1 MNFEDFSANQQL
13 TLVNLLYDFTTSV
26 SLADGVATEEET
38 KKSAILKFLEYS
50 SEILNGVLSLTKEMQ
65 GKINFEYIAINA
77 STIRS
82 ESREILRLLP
92 EEDLQKFYKSLISMA
107 YLIAESDNNVSAQE
121 AGLVCDYMEEIGYFN
136 RDLILTFFLKN

>member
-38 KKSAILKFLEYS
+38 KTSAMLKFIDHS

-92 EEDLQKFYKSLISMA
+92 EEDLQKFYTSLLVMA
-107 YLIAESDNNVSAQE
+107 YQIAESDDNVTAQE
-121 AGLVCDYMEEIGYFN
+121 AGLVCDYMEEIGYSN
-136 RDLILTFFLKN
+136 RNVILAFFLDN